1 MMADAPVIEFAAA
14 RLENGTEV
22 DLALDAGELVLVDPG
37 DEQHERAI
45 ADAACGLVDPVFGA
59 VRMLGRDWRRLSP
72 DLANALRGRIG
83 HGFRPGAWISY
94 MSVIDNIMLAQLH
107 HTTRPEA
114 EIQDEA
120 IRLSV
125 AFGLPGVP
133 TGLPS
138 DCAPGDLARADLA
151 RAFMGSPALVILEGP
166 PADLTGALVNM
177 IRTVRD
183 RGTAVVWFTPDP
195 DLWHDRAIPASQRCR
210 LRGSVIAAAK
220 DRP

>member
-1 MMADAPVIEFAAA
+1 MADVPVIEFAAA
-14 RLENGTEV
+14 TLDSGVTV
-22 DLALDAGELVLVDPG
+22 DLTLDAGELVLIDHG
-37 DEQHERAI
+37 GEQNERVM
-45 ADAACGLVDPVFGA
+45 ADAACGLTNPVRGS
-59 VRMLGRDWRRLSP
+59 VRMLGRDWRRLPP

-94 MSVIDNIMLAQLH
+94 LSVIDNIMLAQLH
-107 HTTRPEA
+107 HTMRPEA
-114 EIQDEA
+114 DIRDEA
-120 IRLSV
+120 SRLSV

-138 DCAPGDLARADLA
+138 DCAPGDLARADLV

-166 PADLTGALVNM
+166 PADLTGALINM

-183 RGTAVVWFTPDP
+183 RGTAAVWFTLDP
-195 DLWHDRAIPASQRCR
+195 DLWHDKAIPASQRCR
-210 LRGSVIAAAK
+210 LRGSVIAAAR